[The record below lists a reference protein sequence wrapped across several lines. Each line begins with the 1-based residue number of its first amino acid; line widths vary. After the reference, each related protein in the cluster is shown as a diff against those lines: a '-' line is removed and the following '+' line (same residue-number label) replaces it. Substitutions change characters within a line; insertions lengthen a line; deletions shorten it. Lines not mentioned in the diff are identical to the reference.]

1 MSSAS
6 RAHTNRYVLGTHPRL
21 KVTSVD
27 TDGVTFVPSE
37 IRLSVKNPTG
47 TITTYSGA
55 DMTTASGYMFVIYN
69 PETTGWYQ
77 YEGWVK
83 DGNGLEDVATRGF
96 EVYDLV
102 YED

>member
-1 MSSAS
+1 M
-6 RAHTNRYVLGTHPRL
+6 LGTKPKL
-21 KVTSVD
+21 KVSSTD
-27 TDGVTFVPSE
+27 TEGVTFVPSE
-37 IRLSVKNPTG
+37 IRLSIKNPDG
-47 TITTYSGA
+47 TIVTYSGG

-69 PETTGWYQ
+69 PLTTGWYQ

-102 YED
+102 YEDN